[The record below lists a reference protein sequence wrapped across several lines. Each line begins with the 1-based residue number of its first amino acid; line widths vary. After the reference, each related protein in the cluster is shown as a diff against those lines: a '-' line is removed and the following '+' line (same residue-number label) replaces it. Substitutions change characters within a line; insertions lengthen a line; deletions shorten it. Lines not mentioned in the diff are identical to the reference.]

1 MNKIQEK
8 KRQIL
13 YHTHHNSKFFLFTL
27 MLILVSLHLSA
38 QVSISGVVTDP
49 LGNPIPE
56 LEVGLF
62 IDNGDSSANFDS
74 SLVAW
79 TMTDSNGHYVIEEIP
94 AGTYRTCFNFHYKDT
109 MHQTMSVVNI
119 ELSKH
124 DFLLDV
130 SVQMRENVA
139 YCYVIQSPSNWKK
152 ISGKVTGLPVYRKA
166 KIIFEV
172 IETGEKHVVY
182 TDRDGNFIGEFP
194 PKTGP
199 VKVHVFSHEGKN
211 EWQEIESYVQRPQR
225 HR

>member
-1 MNKIQEK
+1 MHNK
-8 KRQIL
+8 
-13 YHTHHNSKFFLFTL
+13 SKYFLFALIL
-27 MLILVSLHLSA
+27 MLVSLPLSA

-49 LGNPIPE
+49 IGNPIPE

-62 IDNGDSSANFDS
+62 IDNGDPFPNLDS
-74 SLVAW
+74 SMVAW
-79 TMTDSNGHYVIEEIP
+79 TKTDSNGHYMIEEIP

-109 MHQTMSVVNI
+109 LHQTMSVVSI
-119 ELSKH
+119 ELSNQ
-124 DFLLDV
+124 DQLLDV

-172 IETGEKHVVY
+172 METGEKQVVY
-182 TDRDGNFIGEFP
+182 TYSDGNFIGEFP

-199 VKVHVFSHEGKN
+199 VKVHVYSHKDKN

>member
-1 MNKIQEK
+1 MHNKSE
-8 KRQIL
+8 
-13 YHTHHNSKFFLFTL
+13 YFLFALIL
-27 MLILVSLHLSA
+27 MLVSLPLSA

-62 IDNGDSSANFDS
+62 IDNGNSFPNVDS
-74 SLVAW
+74 LIVAW
-79 TMTDSNGHYVIEEIP
+79 TKTDSNGHYVIERIP

-119 ELSKH
+119 ELSNH

-194 PKTGP
+194 PKTGL
-199 VKVHVFSHEGKN
+199 VKVHVYSHKGKN

>member
-1 MNKIQEK
+1 MHNKSE
-8 KRQIL
+8 
-13 YHTHHNSKFFLFTL
+13 SFLFALIL
-27 MLILVSLHLSA
+27 MLVSLPLSA

-49 LGNPIPE
+49 PGNPIPE

-62 IDNGDSSANFDS
+62 IDNGNSFPNVDS
-74 SLVAW
+74 LIVAW
-79 TMTDSNGHYVIEEIP
+79 TKTDSNGHYVIEGIP

-119 ELSKH
+119 ELSNH

-172 IETGEKHVVY
+172 IETGEKQVVY
-182 TDRDGNFIGEFP
+182 TDSDGNFIGEFP

-199 VKVHVFSHEGKN
+199 IKVRVFTHEGKD
-211 EWQEIESYVQRPQR
+211 EWREVKNYVQRPRR